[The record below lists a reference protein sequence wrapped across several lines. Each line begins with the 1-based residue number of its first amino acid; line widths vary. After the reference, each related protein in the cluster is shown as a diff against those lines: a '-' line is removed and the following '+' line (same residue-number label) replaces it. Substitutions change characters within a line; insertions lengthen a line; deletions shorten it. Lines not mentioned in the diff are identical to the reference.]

1 MCEKIWLYQLLYD
14 KYFCISL
21 IWCFSNLKLVLKDG
35 LRDYMEPAETLLH
48 YRYYLY
54 AKSAKKQWTKKH
66 YYKETLQLSKRGI
79 WKYQLRTAPNEG
91 HSYQVDG
98 LENASNGLFS
108 KFGVYTSHLQHC
120 ISTTTNY
127 EDRSTAKRKYLKL
140 IDASKLFGCVLFL
153 SFLLK
158 WKSLV
163 LWHNRVKWTSLKLLI
178 N

>member
-1 MCEKIWLYQLLYD
+1 MVWETIWSQQKHCYITVIICMQSQQ
-14 KYFCISL
+14 K
-21 IWCFSNLKLVLKDG
+21 NNELKNII
-35 LRDYMEPAETLLH
+35 
-48 YRYYLY
+48 
-54 AKSAKKQWTKKH
+54 TKKH
-66 YYKETLQLSKRGI
+66 YNFLKEEYENINSA
-79 WKYQLRTAPNEG
+79 LRPMKV
-91 HSYQVDG
+91 SYQVDG